1 MNRKSLE
8 DLKNAIMAHDLAEA
22 LWEMIQEGEQDGE
35 LTPLKDI
42 RGAFIAG
49 AMSAVAILHIHN
61 ELGYKATLN

>member
-8 DLKNAIMAHDLAEA
+8 DLKNAIMAHDLAET
-22 LWEMIQEGEQDGE
+22 LWELTQEGERDGE

-42 RGAFIAG
+42 KGAFIAG

-61 ELGYKATLN
+61 ELAHKATLN

>member
-1 MNRKSLE
+1 MNRKME
-8 DLKNAIMAHDLAEA
+8 DLKNAIMAHDLAET
-22 LWEMIQEGEQDGE
+22 LWELTQEGERDGE

-61 ELGYKATLN
+61 EVGRKATLN